1 MNGKITAK
9 RRQERSDH
17 RLQVRL
23 RTPGL
28 VRPGA
33 AMETWPEAHRYQGHQ
48 VHIKDVNLG
57 GTAEGQTFRPN
68 QLGRRVFFCP
78 KFRDSIIFYKEHQL

>member
-9 RRQERSDH
+9 RRQERVGH
-17 RLQVRL
+17 RLQADL

-33 AMETWPEAHRYQGHQ
+33 AVETRPEAHRYRGFQ
-48 VHIKDVNLG
+48 VRAGRGVNLG
-57 GTAEGQTFRPN
+57 GTAEGMTFRPKRDGGSFV
-68 QLGRRVFFCP
+68 LPSPGRSC
-78 KFRDSIIFYKEHQL
+78 

>member
-33 AMETWPEAHRYQGHQ
+33 AMETWPEALRYRG
-48 VHIKDVNLG
+48 VKCMPFGMNLG
-57 GTAEGQTFRPN
+57 GTAGYSSSLLWGGLFLLLQKRTI
-68 QLGRRVFFCP
+68 QV
-78 KFRDSIIFYKEHQL
+78 

>member
-17 RLQVRL
+17 RLKVRL

-33 AMETWPEAHRYQGHQ
+33 AMETRPAAHRYRG
-48 VHIKDVNLG
+48 IKRTSHDVNLG
-57 GTAEGQTFRPN
+57 GTAEGQAFRPIL
-68 QLGRRVFFCP
+68 LGRRVFFCP